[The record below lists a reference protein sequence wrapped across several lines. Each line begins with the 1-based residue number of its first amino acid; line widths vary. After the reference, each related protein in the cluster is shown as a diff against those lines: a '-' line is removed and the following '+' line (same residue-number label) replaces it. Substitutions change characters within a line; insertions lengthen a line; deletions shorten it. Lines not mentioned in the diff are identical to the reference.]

1 VPAERRLLLLAS
13 KPQGM
18 SPSQRYRF
26 EQWTPLLARDHGI
39 LLDFEPFESSALAE
53 LLYEPGHVP
62 AKALW
67 TLRDFARRSAV
78 LRKARHYDA
87 VVIHREAALIGPA
100 IYERLLAWAG
110 KPIIYDFDDAIWSAG
125 QAWKNGFFSL
135 LHFTSKTS
143 TICKLATAVTTGN
156 EYLAEYAR
164 ARNASVFVIPSSI
177 ELSDYPLVPEASDT
191 GEFVVCWTGSTST
204 LVHFEHAREALERL
218 AAAVPLVVKVICSK
232 PPERPIAGARMRF
245 VRWSAEREAQD
256 VGDCHVGIMPLPDD
270 EVSRGKGGMKALQYM
285 ATGRPVVVSP
295 VGVNSEI
302 VQSDYNGYL
311 AAGVDEWVAALSK
324 LARDARLR
332 ANLGTNARKTI
343 EERFSSQI
351 SAAKFAAVVHQLS
364 SPRFRGEWDRAKHG
378 EGSSPEARPLHRLR
392 RPPSPANAGEER

>member
-1 VPAERRLLLLAS
+1 MPRERRLLLLAS
-13 KPQGM
+13 KPQGI

-26 EQWTPLLARDHGI
+26 EQWAPHLARDHGI
-39 LLDFEPFESSALAE
+39 VLDFAPFESPALAE

-62 AKALW
+62 SKALW
-67 TLRDFARRSAV
+67 TLRDFARRAAV
-78 LRKARHYDA
+78 IGRARHYDA

-100 IYERLLAWAG
+100 IYEHLLAWSG

-125 QAWKNGFFSL
+125 QAWKNGLFSL

-156 EYLAEYAR
+156 EYLAAYAR
-164 ARNASVFVIPSSI
+164 ARNPSVFVIPSSI
-177 ELSDYPLVPEASDT
+177 ELADYPLVPESSEKDK
-191 GEFVVCWTGSTST
+191 FVVCWTGSTST

-218 AAAVPLVVKVICSK
+218 AAAVPLVVKIICSR
-232 PPERPIAGARMRF
+232 PPERPINGAEMRF

-256 VGDCHVGIMPLPDD
+256 VGDCHAGIMPLPDD

-302 VQSDYNGYL
+302 VQPDFNGYL
-311 AAGVDEWVAALSK
+311 AASVDEWVDALSR
-324 LARDARLR
+324 LTRDPLLRARLG
-332 ANLGTNARKTI
+332 ANARATI
-343 EERFSSQI
+343 EQRFSSRT
-351 SAAKFAAVVHQLS
+351 SAAKFAEVVH
-364 SPRFRGEWDRAKHG
+364 
-378 EGSSPEARPLHRLR
+378 RLC
-392 RPPSPANAGEER
+392 P